1 MTVVPSGDRSTFV
14 YGRGDYGAE
23 YAGDLVRIVEQGN
36 CVKDCAKSD
45 PKDRGEFGPGGN
57 CIHLANLFVGLP
69 IPEFDPR
76 PDGIVC
82 EVYESD
88 EITAP
93 LWPEPLGENP

>member
-14 YGRGDYGAE
+14 YGQGDYGAE

-36 CVKDCAKSD
+36 
-45 PKDRGEFGPGGN
+45 
-57 CIHLANLFVGLP
+57 
-69 IPEFDPR
+69 
-76 PDGIVC
+76 C